1 MLGAS
6 FRRGQ
11 AGASLIEV
19 LVSIVIASVGL
30 LALAGV
36 NASAVRYGKLT
47 QFRATASQLASDLG
61 ERMRANK
68 AGYTA
73 GAYVYAVNFA
83 TQSASAITAPGNTCS
98 SAGVTC
104 TAAEVAAADLWQ
116 WRQTVRDNLPGGS
129 VYLLRDATPAAADLW
144 VVWRDPSVSSDDE
157 NPASATECPDGLARG
172 GDLTVRC
179 MYFRINL

>member
-1 MLGAS
+1 MLARAT
-6 FRRGQ
+6 RRGQ

-47 QFRATASQLASDLG
+47 QFRATATQLATDLG

-68 AGYTA
+68 DGFNA
-73 GAYVYAVNFA
+73 GAYVYSVNFA
-83 TQSASAITAPGNTCS
+83 TQNTAAITAPGNTCS
-98 SAGVTC
+98 EAAVTC
-104 TAAEVAAADLWQ
+104 AAADVAAADLWQ
-116 WRQTVRDNLPGGS
+116 WRQTVRDNLPSGS
-129 VYLLRDATPAAADLW
+129 VFLLRDATPVAADLW
-144 VVWRDPSVSSDDE
+144 VVWRDPSVSADDE
-157 NPASATECPDGLARG
+157 NPASLTECPDGLARG